1 MTADVVPSTT
11 TTVRR
16 IDPTD
21 TAQLDAVLD
30 MDLLVWADSQ
40 QVPREELLRQTPAR
54 AGFLATRE
62 GEAAGIA
69 GSWDLEVAVPATG
82 GGASLRPTEGLTWVG
97 VHPDHRRRGVL
108 TALMRHHLRWTRDEQ
123 HRSTAVLKASE
134 PGIYGRFGYGVASS
148 TMMATFA
155 RGTDFAAPE
164 RVRALADATTLRTST
179 SGPEHAERLRDV
191 LRRCAQ
197 VHPGH
202 IVRGVPDTA
211 RILTDIPLGR
221 GEREPGRLLWA
232 TRDGQDVGAA
242 YFHRTPKWSAGRA
255 EGTVGVYFLVSVDAG
270 ARLALARRLTDLDL
284 MATTEFWIP
293 ADDPLA
299 LWHPSLRPLSGAMT
313 DDLWL
318 RIVDLPA
325 AVAER
330 GHATDLD
337 VVIEVR
343 DPIID
348 ENAGTWRWT
357 ARDGAGQCVR
367 VDAAPQIT
375 LDVVDLGSVWLGGQ
389 TLAARAQAGYV
400 TEHRPGAVA
409 ALDAAL
415 RTPTQPVGAMD
426 F

>member
-1 MTADVVPSTT
+1 
-11 TTVRR
+11 
-16 IDPTD
+16 
-21 TAQLDAVLD
+21 
-30 MDLLVWADSQ
+30 
-40 QVPREELLRQTPAR
+40 
-54 AGFLATRE
+54 
-62 GEAAGIA
+62 
-69 GSWDLEVAVPATG
+69 
-82 GGASLRPTEGLTWVG
+82 
-97 VHPDHRRRGVL
+97 
-108 TALMRHHLRWTRDEQ
+108 
-123 HRSTAVLKASE
+123 
-134 PGIYGRFGYGVASS
+134 
-148 TMMATFA
+148 
-155 RGTDFAAPE
+155 
-164 RVRALADATTLRTST
+164 
-179 SGPEHAERLRDV
+179 
-191 LRRCAQ
+191 
-197 VHPGH
+197 
-202 IVRGVPDTA
+202 
-211 RILTDIPLGR
+211 
-221 GEREPGRLLWA
+221 
-232 TRDGQDVGAA
+232 
-242 YFHRTPKWSAGRA
+242 

-409 ALDAAL
+409 AL
-415 RTPTQPVGAMD
+415 
-426 F
+426 